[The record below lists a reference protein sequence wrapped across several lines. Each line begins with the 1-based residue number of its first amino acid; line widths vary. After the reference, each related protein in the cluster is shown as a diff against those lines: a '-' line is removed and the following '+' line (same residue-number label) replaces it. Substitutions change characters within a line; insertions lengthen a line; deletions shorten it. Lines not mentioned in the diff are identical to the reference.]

1 MTELFSSLI
10 IWYLFLGG
18 LGGGAYL
25 VAWTLGI
32 LAARKGGPW
41 ALLHARVRM
50 PLLVASLGSLV
61 AGALCLF
68 KDLAREEQA
77 LLLFS
82 KPTLTPI
89 SVGTFTLSA
98 LIACATVLVVLGVR
112 NPIGTESP
120 AQRLVA
126 AVGAAAALVVVAY
139 TGVLLSS
146 MPSVPL
152 WTSPALP
159 ALFALSALSCGV
171 AAALAVAAFAEPDL
185 ERLRPALSKLMRA
198 DTALIALEIVA
209 AVLLCFHARNSPAA
223 AASLAALAS
232 GPLAAQF
239 WIGFVLCGL
248 AIPAIM
254 ESVPARSASA
264 HRGWCIVASCSVLAG
279 GFFLRLCTVAAGAHL
294 SLFMFA

>member
-1 MTELFSSLI
+1 MTELFSGLI

-18 LGGGAYL
+18 LGGGTYL
-25 VAWTLGI
+25 VAWTLGL

-41 ALLHARVRM
+41 ALLHERVRM
-50 PLLVASLGSLV
+50 PLLVVSLGSLV

-82 KPTLTPI
+82 RPTLTPI

-98 LIACATVLVVLGVR
+98 LIACAAALVVLSIR
-112 NPIGTESP
+112 NPIGSESA
-120 AQRLVA
+120 AQRRVA
-126 AVGAAAALVVVAY
+126 AVGAAAALIAIVY
-139 TGVLLSS
+139 TGVLLSG

-159 ALFALSALSCGV
+159 VLFALSALSCGV
-171 AAALAVAAFAEPDL
+171 AAALTVAAFAEPNL
-185 ERLRPALSKLMRA
+185 ERLRPALSKLMCA
-198 DTALIALEIVA
+198 DTALIVLEIVA
-209 AVLLCFHARNSPAA
+209 AALLFLHVRSNPAA
-223 AASLAALAS
+223 AASLASLAS
-232 GPLAAQF
+232 GPLSTQF

-279 GFFLRLCTVAAGAHL
+279 GFFLRFCTVAAGAHL

>member
-1 MTELFSSLI
+1 MTELFSDLI

-25 VAWTLGI
+25 VAWTLSL
-32 LAARKGGPW
+32 LAACKGGPW

-50 PLLVASLGSLV
+50 PLLLVALGSLV

-98 LIACATVLVVLGVR
+98 LIACAAVLVVLSIR
-112 NPIGTESP
+112 NPIGSESS

-139 TGVLLSS
+139 TGVLLAG

-152 WTSPALP
+152 WASPALP
-159 ALFALSALSCGV
+159 ALFAFSALSCGI
-171 AAALAVAAFAEPDL
+171 AAALAAAAFAEPDL

-198 DTALIALEIVA
+198 DTVLIALEILA
-209 AVLLCFHARNSPAA
+209 AAFLGLHAEGSPAA
-223 AASLAALAS
+223 AASLATLAF

-279 GFFLRLCTVAAGAHL
+279 GFFLRFCTVAAGTHL